1 MKKHTTSTIQFAPA
15 LLTAVALIACSS
27 VAFSQSAAQPK
38 LAPPPAPTKGTLD
51 TSGTL
56 PSAEEIFSKAIAAS
70 GGADLI
76 RMQTSRTQ
84 TGTVEMAAQSLKGTI
99 ITKSVDPNML
109 FIETEIPGFGKIRQ
123 GVNGTTGWSIDPM
136 RGASIMSPEELTR
149 VLRESSIEAELNPA
163 MGCDTPTVEGKITFA
178 GNPCYQVKL
187 KCGEDAS
194 TRFYNI
200 DSGLLVGSS
209 AKVSTQ
215 MGELDVTTTY
225 KDFDEFSGRKIAKVQ
240 ENSLMGQTQ
249 KLTITQVE
257 FTPIDPSVFA
267 LPPEIQALVN
277 AAKNPAPA
285 TPTTPSTPTT
295 PAKPAKK

>member
-15 LLTAVALIACSS
+15 LLTAAALIACSS
-27 VAFSQSAAQPK
+27 VAFSQSVAKQTP
-38 LAPPPAPTKGTLD
+38 APAPAPTKGTLD
-51 TSGTL
+51 TSGKL
-56 PSAEEIFSKAIAAS
+56 PSAEEIFAKAIAAS

-84 TGTVEMAAQSLKGTI
+84 TGTIEMAAQSLKGTI

-109 FIETEIPGFGKIRQ
+109 LIETEIPGFGKILQ

-136 RGASIMSPEELTR
+136 RGPSIMSPEELTR
-149 VLRESSIEAELNPA
+149 VLRDSSITAELNPA
-163 MGCDTPTVEGKITFA
+163 MGCDAPTVEGEITFA

-187 KCGEDAS
+187 KCGGDAS

-249 KLTITQVE
+249 KLTLTQVE
-257 FTPIDPSVFA
+257 FAPIDPSVFA
-267 LPPEIQALVN
+267 LPPQIQALVD
-277 AAKNPAPA
+277 AAKNSVPA

-295 PAKPAKK
+295 PEKPAKK